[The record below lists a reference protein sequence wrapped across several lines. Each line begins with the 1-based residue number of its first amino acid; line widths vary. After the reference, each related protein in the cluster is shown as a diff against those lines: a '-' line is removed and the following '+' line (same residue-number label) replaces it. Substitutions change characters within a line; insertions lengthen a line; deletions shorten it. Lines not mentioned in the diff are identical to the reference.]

1 MPVADDLTTPV
12 RERRLAPWR
21 DGRGDGATAH
31 EHRLLAAARP
41 ALPWLNWVGTFAKP
55 LLKVP
60 KLGWIT
66 ADPLIARAVLN
77 DPEHFTLLSEGGV
90 GHLWAQILGDWVYDL
105 FDGAGHYDLRTRS
118 RELFTEKTSVAFVAT
133 AWRDRMTRAKASF
146 EAGEALD
153 VADLSRILVGQM
165 VVTLLGMQVP
175 DASDDSY
182 RSIFVAGEELA
193 AIALGTTSDTVLPP
207 EKIAKA
213 QEIVEKLT
221 GHIDACFAT
230 ASSATVIG
238 RCRDLGLSIRETKGL
253 STLLMVA
260 GTETAASAMARTAA
274 LLFDTGEQH
283 RLIEHPEFTEG
294 AVREALRVTSPAP
307 IIGRSVLANLEIGGR
322 TLVAGERIVVLTWT
336 ANNLAGEYRID
347 RAYIPH
353 NRQLWFGAGRHLCLG
368 GPLARAELT
377 AMVELLVG
385 DGRPFRVMSREYGK
399 RVLIP
404 AYRSLVVQKAG
415 LNTLAGARYSTTE
428 PVTTSRHPQGSSAE
442 AGSRAAGAPQ

>member
-1 MPVADDLTTPV
+1 MPVAEDLTAPV

-21 DGRGDGATAH
+21 DGRGTGAAAH
-31 EHRLLAAARP
+31 EHRLLTAARP

-55 LLKVP
+55 LLRVP
-60 KLGWIT
+60 RLGWIT
-66 ADPLIARAVLN
+66 ADPLTARAVLN

-133 AWRDRMTRAKASF
+133 AWGDRMTRARASF
-146 EAGEALD
+146 EAGEPLD

-165 VVTLLGMQVP
+165 VVTLLGMHVP
-175 DASDDSY
+175 DATDETY
-182 RSIFVAGEELA
+182 RSIFETGEELA
-193 AIALGTTSDTVLPP
+193 AIALGTTSDTVLPA

-213 QEIVEKLT
+213 REIVERLT
-221 GHIDACFAT
+221 GHIDASFAT

-238 RCRDLGLSIRETKGL
+238 RCRDLGLSVRETKGL

-274 LLFDTGEQH
+274 LLFDTGEQN

-307 IIGRSVLANLEIGGR
+307 IIGRSVLADLEIGGR
-322 TLVAGERIVVLTWT
+322 TLRAGERIVVLTWT

-347 RAYIPH
+347 RAYIPQ

-377 AMVELLVG
+377 AMVQLLVG
-385 DGRPFRVMSREYGK
+385 DGRPFRVVSREYGK

-404 AYRSLVVQKAG
+404 AYRSLVVQK
-415 LNTLAGARYSTTE
+415 
-428 PVTTSRHPQGSSAE
+428 V
-442 AGSRAAGAPQ
+442 GSRYGR